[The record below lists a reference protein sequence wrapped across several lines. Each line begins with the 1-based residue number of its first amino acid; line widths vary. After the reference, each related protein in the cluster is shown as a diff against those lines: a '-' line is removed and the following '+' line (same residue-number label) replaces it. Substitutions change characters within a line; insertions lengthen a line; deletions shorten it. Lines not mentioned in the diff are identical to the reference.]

1 MADVLPIY
9 ANTDVHGFYNK
20 QKSEFHFQQKTDNEF
35 LMFLLDTA
43 VRVISIGELS
53 CKGLLNALKMLLKFC
68 GYRKFHVHQV

>member
-1 MADVLPIY
+1 MADILPIY
-9 ANTDVHGFYNK
+9 ANTDVHGVYNK

-53 CKGLLNALKMLLKFC
+53 CKDFLMHSKCLWI
-68 GYRKFHVHQV
+68 